1 MGKKQF
7 EFMGD
12 NHIATAIETP
22 MRDDAFTKSD
32 EEKIHAIQHYFE
44 NIMLELG
51 LDLTDDSL

>member
-22 MRDDAFTKSD
+22 MRDDAFNKSD
-32 EEKIHAIQHYFE
+32 DEKIHTIQHYFE
-44 NIMLELG
+44 NIRLG
-51 LDLTDDSL
+51 FNRR

>member
-1 MGKKQF
+1 MLQHFHLSIFITSNTVSVITINAVQIMGKKQF

-32 EEKIHAIQHYFE
+32 
-44 NIMLELG
+44 
-51 LDLTDDSL
+51 